1 MDLGIS
7 GKKAIVCG
15 SSRGLGKACAESLAK
30 EGVEIII
37 NGVNEENLEN
47 TKKEFEDKGFKV
59 QSVLGPMEDENTRV
73 ALLKACPEPD
83 ILINNSG
90 GPPPGNFFEWSEDD
104 FLSAIKSNFTQ
115 SAMLMQSVLPGMKE
129 RKFGRIIN
137 ILSAMVK
144 NPHVIMGLSTSA
156 RSGLLGLSKGL
167 SREMAQFNITIN
179 NLLPERIDTDR
190 QTRVIEFQAKLAGIS
205 FEEAKQNMENELT
218 AKRMGTV
225 EEFSDLAAFLC
236 SAQAAYISGQSISI
250 DGGNSTNF
258 YLSLIHI

>member
-1 MDLGIS
+1 MNLNIS

-37 NGVNEENLEN
+37 NGVNEENLQN

-59 QSVLGPMEDENTRV
+59 QSVLGPMEDENTRA

-90 GPPPGNFFEWSEDD
+90 GPPPGNFFEWSEND

-205 FEEAKQNMENELT
+205 YDEAKNNMEEELT

-236 SAQAAYISGQSISI
+236 SEQAAYISGQSISI

-258 YLSLIHI
+258 Y

>member
-7 GKKAIVCG
+7 EKKAIVCG

-30 EGVEIII
+30 EGVEITI

-47 TKKEFEDKGFKV
+47 TKKDFEDKGFKV

-236 SAQAAYISGQSISI
+236 SEQAAYISGQSISI

-258 YLSLIHI
+258 Y

>member
-1 MDLGIS
+1 LNLNIS

-30 EGVEIII
+30 EGVEITI

-47 TKKEFEDKGFKV
+47 TKKEFEDKDFKV

-236 SAQAAYISGQSISI
+236 SEQAAYISGQSISI

-258 YLSLIHI
+258 Y

>member
-1 MDLGIS
+1 MNLNIS

-30 EGVEIII
+30 EGVEITI

-190 QTRVIEFQAKLAGIS
+190 QTPLIEFQAKLAGIS

-236 SAQAAYISGQSISI
+236 SEQAAYISGQSISI

-258 YLSLIHI
+258 Y

>member
-1 MDLGIS
+1 MDLNIS
-7 GKKAIVCG
+7 GKKAIVCA

-37 NGVNEENLEN
+37 NGVNEENLRKTEE
-47 TKKEFEDKGFKV
+47 EFKSKGYKV
-59 QSVLGPMEDENTRV
+59 SSVLGAMEDESTREN
-73 ALLKACPEPD
+73 LLQACPEPD

-90 GPPPGNFFEWSEDD
+90 GPPPGNFFDWSEDD

-129 RKFGRIIN
+129 RNFGRIVN

-144 NPHVIMGLSTSA
+144 NPHAIMGLSTSA

-190 QTRVIEFQAKLAGIS
+190 QTRVIEFQAKLAKIS
-205 FEEAKQNMENELT
+205 FEEAKKNMEDELT

-236 SAQAAYISGQSISI
+236 SEQAAYISGQSISI

-258 YLSLIHI
+258 Y

>member
-1 MDLGIS
+1 MNLNIS
-7 GKKAIVCG
+7 GKKALVCG

-30 EGVEIII
+30 EGVEITI

-236 SAQAAYISGQSISI
+236 SEQAAYISGQSISI

-258 YLSLIHI
+258 Y

>member
-7 GKKAIVCG
+7 EKKAIVCG

-30 EGVEIII
+30 EGVEITI

-73 ALLKACPEPD
+73 ALLKACPAPD

-90 GPPPGNFFEWSEDD
+90 GPPPGNFFEWSEND

-236 SAQAAYISGQSISI
+236 SEQAAYISGQSISI

-258 YLSLIHI
+258 Y

>member
-1 MDLGIS
+1 MNLNIS

-30 EGVEIII
+30 EGVEITI
-37 NGVNEENLEN
+37 NGVNEENLEK

-90 GPPPGNFFEWSEDD
+90 GPPPGNFFEWSEED

-236 SAQAAYISGQSISI
+236 SEQAAYISGQSISI

-258 YLSLIHI
+258 Y

>member
-7 GKKAIVCG
+7 EKKAIVCG

-30 EGVEIII
+30 EGVEITI

-59 QSVLGPMEDENTRV
+59 HSVLGPMEDENTRV

-167 SREMAQFNITIN
+167 S
-179 NLLPERIDTDR
+179 
-190 QTRVIEFQAKLAGIS
+190 
-205 FEEAKQNMENELT
+205 
-218 AKRMGTV
+218 
-225 EEFSDLAAFLC
+225 
-236 SAQAAYISGQSISI
+236 
-250 DGGNSTNF
+250 
-258 YLSLIHI
+258 LSLIHI

>member
-1 MDLGIS
+1 MNLNIS

-30 EGVEIII
+30 EGVEITI

-47 TKKEFEDKGFKV
+47 TKKEFEDNGFMV
-59 QSVLGPMEDENTRV
+59 QSVLGPLEDENTRV

-205 FEEAKQNMENELT
+205 YDEAKNNMEEELT

-236 SAQAAYISGQSISI
+236 SEQAAYISGQSISI

-258 YLSLIHI
+258 Y

>member
-7 GKKAIVCG
+7 EKKAIVCG

-30 EGVEIII
+30 EGVEITI
-37 NGVNEENLEN
+37 NGVIEENLEN

-83 ILINNSG
+83 ILINKSG

-236 SAQAAYISGQSISI
+236 SEQAAYISGQSISI

-258 YLSLIHI
+258 Y

>member
-1 MDLGIS
+1 MNLNIS

-30 EGVEIII
+30 EDVEITI

-59 QSVLGPMEDENTRV
+59 QSVLGPMEDGNTRV

-236 SAQAAYISGQSISI
+236 SEQAAYISGQSISI

-258 YLSLIHI
+258 Y

>member
-7 GKKAIVCG
+7 EKKAIVCG

-30 EGVEIII
+30 EGVEITI

-59 QSVLGPMEDENTRV
+59 RSVLGPMEDENTRV

-236 SAQAAYISGQSISI
+236 SEQAAYISGQSISI

-258 YLSLIHI
+258 Y

>member
-7 GKKAIVCG
+7 EKKAIVCG

-30 EGVEIII
+30 EGVEITI

-190 QTRVIEFQAKLAGIS
+190 QTRVIEFQAKLVGIS

-236 SAQAAYISGQSISI
+236 SEQAAYISGQSISI

-258 YLSLIHI
+258 Y

>member
-1 MDLGIS
+1 MNLNIS

-30 EGVEIII
+30 EGVEITI

-47 TKKEFEDKGFKV
+47 TKKDFEDKGFKV

-73 ALLKACPEPD
+73 ALLKACPQPD

-236 SAQAAYISGQSISI
+236 SEQAAYISGQSISI

-258 YLSLIHI
+258 Y

>member
-1 MDLGIS
+1 LNLNIS

-30 EGVEIII
+30 EGVEITI

-236 SAQAAYISGQSISI
+236 SEQAAYISGQSISI

-258 YLSLIHI
+258 Y

>member
-1 MDLGIS
+1 MNLNIS

-30 EGVEIII
+30 EGVEITI

-90 GPPPGNFFEWSEDD
+90 GPPPGNFFEWREDD

-236 SAQAAYISGQSISI
+236 SEQAAYISGQSISI

-258 YLSLIHI
+258 Y

>member
-7 GKKAIVCG
+7 EKKAIVCG

-30 EGVEIII
+30 EGVEITI

-47 TKKEFEDKGFKV
+47 TKKEFENKGFKV

-236 SAQAAYISGQSISI
+236 SEQAAYISGQSISI

-258 YLSLIHI
+258 Y

>member
-7 GKKAIVCG
+7 EKKAIVCG

-30 EGVEIII
+30 EGVEITI

-236 SAQAAYISGQSISI
+236 SEQAAYISGQSISI

-258 YLSLIHI
+258 Y

>member
-1 MDLGIS
+1 MNLNIS

-37 NGVNEENLEN
+37 NGVNEENLQN

-59 QSVLGPMEDENTRV
+59 QSVLGPMEDENTRA

-205 FEEAKQNMENELT
+205 YDEAKNNMEEELT

-236 SAQAAYISGQSISI
+236 SKQAAYISGQSISI

-258 YLSLIHI
+258 Y

>member
-1 MDLGIS
+1 MNLNIS

-37 NGVNEENLEN
+37 NGVNEENLQN

-59 QSVLGPMEDENTRV
+59 QSVLGPMEDENTRA

-90 GPPPGNFFEWSEDD
+90 GPPPGNFFEWSEED

-205 FEEAKQNMENELT
+205 YDEAKNNLEEELT

-236 SAQAAYISGQSISI
+236 SEQAAYISGQSISI

-258 YLSLIHI
+258 Y

>member
-7 GKKAIVCG
+7 EKKAIVCA

-30 EGVEIII
+30 EGTEIII
-37 NGVNEENLEN
+37 NGVNEENLKN
-47 TKKEFEDKGFKV
+47 TEAEFKSKGYKV
-59 QSVLGPMEDENTRV
+59 TSVLGAMEDKATRN
-73 ALLKACPEPD
+73 ALLEACPEPD

-90 GPPPGNFFEWSEDD
+90 GPPPGNFFEWSEED

-205 FEEAKQNMENELT
+205 YDEAKNNMEEELT

-236 SAQAAYISGQSISI
+236 SEQAAYISGQSISI

-258 YLSLIHI
+258 Y

>member
-1 MDLGIS
+1 MAQAGDWAKLVRS
-7 GKKAIVCG
+7 LLQKK
-15 SSRGLGKACAESLAK
+15 S
-30 EGVEIII
+30 VEITI

-73 ALLKACPEPD
+73 ELLKACPEPD

-90 GPPPGNFFEWSEDD
+90 GPPPGKFFEWSEDD

-156 RSGLLGLSKGL
+156 RCWFCL
-167 SREMAQFNITIN
+167 
-179 NLLPERIDTDR
+179 D
-190 QTRVIEFQAKLAGIS
+190 FQKDYL
-205 FEEAKQNMENELT
+205 EKWL
-218 AKRMGTV
+218 
-225 EEFSDLAAFLC
+225 
-236 SAQAAYISGQSISI
+236 
-250 DGGNSTNF
+250 NST
-258 YLSLIHI
+258 LP

>member
-1 MDLGIS
+1 MNLNIS

-30 EGVEIII
+30 EGVEITI

-47 TKKEFEDKGFKV
+47 TKKEFEDKSFKV

-73 ALLKACPEPD
+73 ALLKTCPEPD

-236 SAQAAYISGQSISI
+236 SEQAAYISGQSISI

-258 YLSLIHI
+258 Y

>member
-1 MDLGIS
+1 MNLNIS

-37 NGVNEENLEN
+37 NGVNQENLQN

-59 QSVLGPMEDENTRV
+59 QSVLGPMEDENTRA

-205 FEEAKQNMENELT
+205 YDEAKNNMEEELT

-236 SAQAAYISGQSISI
+236 SEQAAYISGQSISI

-258 YLSLIHI
+258 Y

>member
-30 EGVEIII
+30 EGVEITI

-236 SAQAAYISGQSISI
+236 SEQAAYISGQSISI

-258 YLSLIHI
+258 Y

>member
-1 MDLGIS
+1 MNLGIS
-7 GKKAIVCG
+7 ERKAIVCG

-30 EGVEIII
+30 EGVEITI
-37 NGVNEENLEN
+37 NGVNEENLQN

-59 QSVLGPMEDENTRV
+59 QSVLGPMEDENTRA

-104 FLSAIKSNFTQ
+104 FLLAIKSNFTQ

-205 FEEAKQNMENELT
+205 FEEAKQNMEKELT

-236 SAQAAYISGQSISI
+236 SEQAAYISGQSISI

-258 YLSLIHI
+258 Y

>member
-1 MDLGIS
+1 MNLNIS

-30 EGVEIII
+30 EGVEITI

-90 GPPPGNFFEWSEDD
+90 GPPPGNFFEWSEND

-129 RKFGRIIN
+129 RKFCRIIN

-236 SAQAAYISGQSISI
+236 SEQAAYISGQSISI

-258 YLSLIHI
+258 Y